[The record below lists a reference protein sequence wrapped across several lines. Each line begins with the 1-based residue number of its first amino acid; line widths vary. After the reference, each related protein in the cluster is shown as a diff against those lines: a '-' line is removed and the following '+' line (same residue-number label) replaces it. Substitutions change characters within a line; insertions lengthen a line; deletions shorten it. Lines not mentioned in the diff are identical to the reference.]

1 MQGKKFC
8 HGLFWWARMS
18 SRSDLGLVGCAGEVN
33 RDFGIECGREMMG
46 PSAGQ
51 ALTATV
57 YQCASLVSLG

>member
-1 MQGKKFC
+1 
-8 HGLFWWARMS
+8 MS
-18 SRSDLGLVGCAGEVN
+18 SRSDLGPVGCAGEVN
-33 RDFGIECGREMMG
+33 RDFGVERGREMMG